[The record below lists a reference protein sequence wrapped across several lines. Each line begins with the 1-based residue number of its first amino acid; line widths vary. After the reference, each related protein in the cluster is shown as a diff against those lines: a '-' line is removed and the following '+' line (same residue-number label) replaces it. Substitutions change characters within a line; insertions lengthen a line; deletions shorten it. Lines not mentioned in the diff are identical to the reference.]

1 MIMSLWRNRFDQ
13 SLRGPSPMIIL
24 ENKLTCT
31 EEKIMWRVDRT
42 RWYREFL
49 FLLVNIIYPRKII
62 FGERTEAILTN
73 WWLYRGSLKLTGL
86 SVSICRFLQKKWS
99 LFSGGF
105 KSYQNYTRPFLKCY
119 KLNVE
124 PISSRYSAAEVKITQ
139 SELPNN
145 LIWKKKKTLAST
157 EWTFKAQPVLM
168 ICLVRWCEPL
178 KHQRIFIQTDL
189 SRRSERV
196 VESSA
201 A

>member
-73 WWLYRGSLKLTGL
+73 WWLYRGSLKLTAL

-105 KSYQNYTRPFLKCY
+105 KSYQNYIRPFLKCY

-145 LIWKKKKTLAST
+145 LIWKKKLWHLQN
-157 EWTFKAQPVLM
+157 E
-168 ICLVRWCEPL
+168 
-178 KHQRIFIQTDL
+178 L
-189 SRRSERV
+189 SKLNQY
-196 VESSA
+196 
-201 A
+201 